1 MTLEEVKQFLESNK
15 EQEDV
20 KAYIEGLSQV
30 TPDGVTAF
38 LEQEEGKKLLQP
50 KLDKYFNTGLE
61 TWKNN
66 NLSKL
71 IDDEVKTRFPEK
83 DAKDIELEKIR
94 SDLQKMQIE
103 KQRESLTNKAI
114 KIANEQ
120 KLPIDLVDYFI
131 GEDEDKTTQNLTR
144 LKEVFDTHLQSA
156 VDEKLK
162 AGGTTIQSGAT
173 PTTFTMEQ
181 IRTMSESDI
190 SKNWEAVQQVLEGN
204 K

>member
-1 MTLEEVKQFLESNK
+1 
-15 EQEDV
+15 V
-20 KAYIEGLSQV
+20 KAYIEGLSQL